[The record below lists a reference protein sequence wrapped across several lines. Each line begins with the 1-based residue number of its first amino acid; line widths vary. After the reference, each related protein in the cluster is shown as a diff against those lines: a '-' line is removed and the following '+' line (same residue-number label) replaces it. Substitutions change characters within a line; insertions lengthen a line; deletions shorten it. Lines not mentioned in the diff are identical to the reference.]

1 MPKKQ
6 KNKLPPFV
14 PMLWSIL
21 NSAAYR
27 DLPFAARSAL
37 IYFQGKVQAR
47 DDIGNYIPYKSLE
60 RYKLEFYFSYGEA
73 KRYGFA
79 VATFAKCIRA
89 LVSKGFIDPVAKGG
103 LRGDRRSYNYFK
115 LSLRWIDYGTDKF
128 MSIEWSSFQPK
139 IKVKKTETTS
149 KSETIRFKKGNNT
162 HAFTRDVSL
171 SEVVGSILG

>member
-1 MPKKQ
+1 MPKKA

-27 DLPFAARSAL
+27 DLPYASRSAL
-37 IYFQGKVQAR
+37 IYFQGKVQAK
-47 DDIGNYIPYKSLE
+47 DEIGNYIPYRSLE
-60 RYKLEFYFSYGEA
+60 RYKVEFHFSYGEA

-79 VATFAKCIRA
+79 AATFAKCIRA
-89 LVSKGFIDPVAKGG
+89 LVLKGFIDPVAKGG

-128 MSIEWSSFQPK
+128 VYIDWNCFQPK
-139 IKVKKTETTS
+139 TKTTS
-149 KSETIRFKKGNNT
+149 KSETNSFKKGNNS
-162 HAFTRDVSL
+162 HVFKRDVSL
-171 SEVVGSILG
+171 SEVVDSILG